1 MTEVSYQFTNQW
13 FQSHQS
19 TWLALLGEI
28 KPQKILE
35 IGSYEGQA
43 TCWLIDEIS
52 KTRELTLHC
61 VDTWQ
66 GGLEHQAQG
75 IDMRAVEQRFRENVM
90 LSVSRAKHRPLIH
103 THKGQSH
110 RQLAELIKDHE
121 QTFDLVYVDGSHQ
134 AADVLTDAVLA
145 YHLTRPWGVIVFD
158 DYLWQPKDW
167 QGDPRSLPKP
177 AIDAWINQ
185 QLDRVK
191 IIPATLGQL
200 YVQKLS

>member
-1 MTEVSYQFTNQW
+1 MSYQFTNSW
-13 FQSHQS
+13 FQSHQT
-19 TWLALLGEI
+19 TWSALVAEI

-35 IGSYEGQA
+35 IGSYEGQS

-52 KTRELTLHC
+52 KSRELTLHC

-66 GGLEHQAQG
+66 GGVEHQAQA
-75 IDMRAVEQRFRENVM
+75 IDMRAVEQRFRENITQAVTT
-90 LSVSRAKHRPLIH
+90 AKHRPQIH
-103 THKGQSH
+103 IHKGASH
-110 RQLAELIKDHE
+110 RKLAALIEDHAE
-121 QTFDLVYVDGSHQ
+121 TFDLVYVDGSHQ
-134 AADVLTDAVLA
+134 ALDVLGDAVLS

-158 DYLWQPKDW
+158 DYLWQPRDW

-185 QLDRVK
+185 ALDRVK

-200 YVQKLS
+200 LVQKLR